1 MKLWSLVVIPL
12 FAAGL
17 AGTAAMAQNGN
28 DDCKAWSAAIQE
40 REEGPALT
48 ATACAKT
55 DTHDALL
62 EIVCFGERVNMR
74 YIHAPDKGADE
85 FGPKR
90 DFLFITNKGR
100 RAVFMTFE
108 GLDGAFTAYLEKDH
122 PLFEML
128 MAARSLSIEDP
139 TRRLR
144 SQKMTLANSRD
155 AITAVT
161 SRCVAKPPECAPPP
175 CPEPTIQEAAPG
187 ADAPAATAPAGG
199 ARPRTSGETGPSEDK
214 R

>member
-1 MKLWSLVVIPL
+1 MT
-12 FAAGL
+12 
-17 AGTAAMAQNGN
+17 TAKPGRPRS
-28 DDCKAWSAAIQE
+28 KSV
-40 REEGPALT
+40 REGPALT

-62 EIVCFGERVNMR
+62 EVVCFGERVNVR

-161 SRCVAKPPECAPPP
+161 ARCVAKPAEPAPPP
-175 CPEPTIQEAAPG
+175 CPEPVVKATPG
-187 ADAPAATAPAGG
+187 TARAGG
-199 ARPRTSGETGPSEDK
+199 YRPRWRRHASNFWRDRSV
-214 R
+214 